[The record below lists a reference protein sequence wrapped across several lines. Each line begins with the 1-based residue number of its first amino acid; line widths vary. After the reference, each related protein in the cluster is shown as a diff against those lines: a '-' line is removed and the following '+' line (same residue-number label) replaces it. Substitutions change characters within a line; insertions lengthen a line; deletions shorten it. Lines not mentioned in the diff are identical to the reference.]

1 MSHSSSSDAFKC
13 RVPGCGRSSLQLEH
27 LRQHGL
33 SSHTA
38 SAPKVSSSSNAFRC
52 GVPGCGKSFRQL
64 EALRQHGL
72 SHKVST
78 PKVSSSANAFKCG
91 VPGCGRSFRE
101 LEHLRQHELSH
112 STTIAESISKLALR
126 YLNTTPTAH
135 NYQPIAPQHTP
146 SPPPVPRTV
155 SFFRHPV
162 NVDARHSEFN
172 QVIGSQNFIGSVHVA
187 NPDPPVNLTPRSS
200 SPPPPYK
207 Q

>member
-1 MSHSSSSDAFKC
+1 
-13 RVPGCGRSSLQLEH
+13 VPGCGRSSLQLEH

-112 STTIAESISKLALR
+112 STTKTPESTIGSFALLLLLQVLTSSKAESISKLALR

-135 NYQPIAPQHTP
+135 NYQPIA
-146 SPPPVPRTV
+146 
-155 SFFRHPV
+155 
-162 NVDARHSEFN
+162 
-172 QVIGSQNFIGSVHVA
+172 
-187 NPDPPVNLTPRSS
+187 
-200 SPPPPYK
+200 
-207 Q
+207 